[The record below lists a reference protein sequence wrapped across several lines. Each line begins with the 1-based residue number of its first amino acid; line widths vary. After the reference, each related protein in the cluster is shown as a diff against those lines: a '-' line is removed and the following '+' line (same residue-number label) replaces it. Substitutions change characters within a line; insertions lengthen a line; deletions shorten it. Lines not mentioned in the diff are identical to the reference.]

1 MCRIGLDPTL
11 RGRSS
16 SRSAVVDHLRPWR
29 LRPDLVDDPANLQLI
44 CRGCHA
50 KCDAIEKRLW
60 PDADA
65 IAAEKL
71 SGEGG
76 KIPPS
81 ANNRKP
87 AAPAFGD
94 FFLVDLKFDLLGDP
108 IPDGRGEPGR
118 TGHVPTAENARKIRA
133 LLVAGMK
140 NQQIAKE
147 IGISVPTL
155 RKHYFQNGKIKA
167 RLAREMAIAEMRAR
181 NILRLDAQADKG
193 NVSAMRA
200 LEPLLE
206 KAERELIE
214 RDLGEAD
221 KPQEQSLGRKRER
234 EMAGFEA
241 DDELDRELSQEAGSR
256 VH

>member
-1 MCRIGLDPTL
+1 
-11 RGRSS
+11 
-16 SRSAVVDHLRPWR
+16 
-29 LRPDLVDDPANLQLI
+29 
-44 CRGCHA
+44 
-50 KCDAIEKRLW
+50 
-60 PDADA
+60 
-65 IAAEKL
+65 
-71 SGEGG
+71 
-76 KIPPS
+76 
-81 ANNRKP
+81 
-87 AAPAFGD
+87 
-94 FFLVDLKFDLLGDP
+94 
-108 IPDGRGEPGR
+108 
-118 TGHVPTAENARKIRA
+118 
-133 LLVAGMK
+133 MK

-234 EMAGFEA
+234 EVAGFEA
-241 DDELDRELSQEAGSR
+241 DDELDRELSKEAGSR